1 MLGTL
6 TLAAG
11 SAVAGWLLQ
20 HAYQSLR
27 YSFYEREDAAMLA
40 DGADD
45 AARRDWLAAIG
56 AQVAIQ
62 AVAPSTI
69 AALAAS
75 GDIDADLL
83 AAGESGAYAR
93 RYNPTLAGDAYWVPA
108 YLAAALSGAAYSPVA
123 AVAAVSSLAIAAS
136 DIRFRI
142 VPLPHLAVLAAS
154 SVAAFCPSL
163 AGAALTAA
171 GMAVTWA
178 LGAAVRRAGG
188 EWGDGDSLMLGAV
201 LGSTATTPLIVGLVP
216 ALGAAALLFIACS
229 RRIGVKTDAM
239 PLAPVISLALIAALA
254 AGALS

>member
-108 YLAAALSGAAYSPVA
+108 YLAAALSGAAY
-123 AVAAVSSLAIAAS
+123 
-136 DIRFRI
+136 
-142 VPLPHLAVLAAS
+142 
-154 SVAAFCPSL
+154 
-163 AGAALTAA
+163 
-171 GMAVTWA
+171 
-178 LGAAVRRAGG
+178 
-188 EWGDGDSLMLGAV
+188 
-201 LGSTATTPLIVGLVP
+201 
-216 ALGAAALLFIACS
+216 
-229 RRIGVKTDAM
+229 
-239 PLAPVISLALIAALA
+239 
-254 AGALS
+254 

>member
-40 DGADD
+40 DGTDD
-45 AARRDWLAAIG
+45 AARRDWLAAIR

-83 AAGESGAYAR
+83 AASGA
-93 RYNPTLAGDAYWVPA
+93 
-108 YLAAALSGAAYSPVA
+108 
-123 AVAAVSSLAIAAS
+123 
-136 DIRFRI
+136 
-142 VPLPHLAVLAAS
+142 
-154 SVAAFCPSL
+154 
-163 AGAALTAA
+163 
-171 GMAVTWA
+171 
-178 LGAAVRRAGG
+178 
-188 EWGDGDSLMLGAV
+188 
-201 LGSTATTPLIVGLVP
+201 TATRS
-216 ALGAAALLFIACS
+216 CS
-229 RRIGVKTDAM
+229 APCWGRRRRRR
-239 PLAPVISLALIAALA
+239 
-254 AGALS
+254 

>member
-1 MLGTL
+1 MPGTL

-20 HAYQSLR
+20 HAYQHMR

-40 DGADD
+40 DGADP
-45 AARRDWLAAIG
+45 AERRDWLAAIG
-56 AQVAIQ
+56 AQIAIQ
-62 AVAPSTI
+62 AVSPSTI
-69 AALAAS
+69 AALVAS

-83 AAGESGAYAR
+83 PANESGAYAR

-108 YLAAALSGAAYSPVA
+108 YLAAALAGAIYSPVA
-123 AVAAVSSLAIAAS
+123 AVTAVSSLAIAAS

-142 VPLPHLAVLAAS
+142 VPIPHLAVLAAS
-154 SVAAFCPSL
+154 SVAAFCPTP
-163 AGAALTAA
+163 AGA
-171 GMAVTWA
+171 A
-178 LGAAVRRAGG
+178 LGAAVRRIGG

-201 LGSTATTPLIVGLVP
+201 LGSTAATPLIVSLVP

-239 PLAPVISLALIAALA
+239 PLAPIISLALIAALA

>member
-27 YSFYEREDAAMLA
+27 YSFYEHEDAAMLA

-75 GDIDADLL
+75 
-83 AAGESGAYAR
+83 
-93 RYNPTLAGDAYWVPA
+93 
-108 YLAAALSGAAYSPVA
+108 
-123 AVAAVSSLAIAAS
+123 
-136 DIRFRI
+136 
-142 VPLPHLAVLAAS
+142 S
-154 SVAAFCPSL
+154 SVSAFM
-163 AGAALTAA
+163 TAE
-171 GMAVTWA
+171 GSISQPR
-178 LGAAVRRAGG
+178 VRPTESISSA
-188 EWGDGDSLMLGAV
+188 WPM
-201 LGSTATTPLIVGLVP
+201 
-216 ALGAAALLFIACS
+216 
-229 RRIGVKTDAM
+229 RI
-239 PLAPVISLALIAALA
+239 
-254 AGALS
+254 

>member
-11 SAVAGWLLQ
+11 TAAAGWLLQ
-20 HAYQSLR
+20 HAYQHMR
-27 YSFYEREDAAMLA
+27 YSFYEREDTAMLA
-40 DGADD
+40 PGADP
-45 AARRDWLAAIG
+45 AERRDWLAAIG

-69 AALAAS
+69 SDLAAS

-83 AAGESGAYAR
+83 AIAESGAYAR
-93 RYNPTLAGDAYWVPA
+93 RYNPTLAGEAYWAPA
-108 YLAAALSGAAYSPVA
+108 YLAAALAGAAYSPAA
-123 AVAAVSSLAIAAS
+123 AVAAASSLAITAS

-142 VPLPHLAVLAAS
+142 VPIPHLAVLAVS
-154 SVAAFCPSL
+154 SVAAFCPTP

-171 GMAVTWA
+171 GMALTWA
-178 LGAAVRRAGG
+178 LGAAVRRIGG
-188 EWGDGDSLMLGAV
+188 EWGDVDSLMLGCV
-201 LGSTATTPLIVGLVP
+201 LGSTATTPLIIGLVP

-239 PLAPVISLALIAALA
+239 PLAPIISLALIAALA

>member
-27 YSFYEREDAAMLA
+27 YSFYEREDAAMLE
-40 DGADD
+40 DGAD
-45 AARRDWLAAIG
+45 AAERRDWLAAIG
-56 AQVAIQ
+56 AQIAIQ

-83 AAGESGAYAR
+83 ADGESGAYAR

-108 YLAAALSGAAYSPVA
+108 YLAAAFAGAAYSPAA

-142 VPLPHLAVLAAS
+142 VPIPHLAVLVSS

-163 AGAALTAA
+163 AGAAPPPPAWRSPGRSAPPCAEPAA
-171 GMAVTWA
+171 N
-178 LGAAVRRAGG
+178 GA
-188 EWGDGDSLMLGAV
+188 
-201 LGSTATTPLIVGLVP
+201 TATRS
-216 ALGAAALLFIACS
+216 CS
-229 RRIGVKTDAM
+229 APCWGRRRRRR
-239 PLAPVISLALIAALA
+239 
-254 AGALS
+254 

>member
-27 YSFYEREDAAMLA
+27 YSFYEHEDAAMLA

-62 AVAPSTI
+62 AVAPST
-69 AALAAS
+69 
-75 GDIDADLL
+75 
-83 AAGESGAYAR
+83 
-93 RYNPTLAGDAYWVPA
+93 T
-108 YLAAALSGAAYSPVA
+108 AALSGAAYSPAA

-142 VPLPHLAVLAAS
+142 VPIPHLAVLAAS

-201 LGSTATTPLIVGLVP
+201 LGSTAATPLIVGLVP